1 MKPIPSVS
9 AVICQTLLYSWICPR
24 TRYAVHTLNSLDD
37 TPKRWSVMLPLKHL
51 QLAQGANQSFTNIFR
66 RYSEHAPRPKTFR
79 NIMYANQISCKC
91 VETRK
96 SDDVYSPELSR
107 VESSSFITLWSIG
120 SETIYRLT
128 KLLSFHSETLAFTTS
143 LFSYNRASFLC
154 QTGFWKGA
162 EKRAY
167 HGTDVDRY
175 PSTDCGHHRRF
186 VYVVHMVRPSQTCWT

>member
-1 MKPIPSVS
+1 MAGRHVVVGWLSIMKPIPSVS

-66 RYSEHAPRPKTFR
+66 RYSEHAPRPKT
-79 NIMYANQISCKC
+79 
-91 VETRK
+91 
-96 SDDVYSPELSR
+96 
-107 VESSSFITLWSIG
+107 
-120 SETIYRLT
+120 
-128 KLLSFHSETLAFTTS
+128 LAFTTS

-186 VYVVHMVRPSQTCWT
+186 VYVVHMVRPSQTCWTWKSYCYSHLTGRPSLISRLT